1 MHVKNEDIPTQV
13 LGNAPQFKTIS
24 ASHSWYYDE
33 GEKLN
38 QVEKFDKG
46 RLLRGDY
53 RAKL

>member
-1 MHVKNEDIPTQV
+1 MHVKNESLPTQV

-24 ASHSWYYDE
+24 ASHSWYYVDEE

-46 RLLRGDY
+46 RLLGEGD
-53 RAKL
+53 